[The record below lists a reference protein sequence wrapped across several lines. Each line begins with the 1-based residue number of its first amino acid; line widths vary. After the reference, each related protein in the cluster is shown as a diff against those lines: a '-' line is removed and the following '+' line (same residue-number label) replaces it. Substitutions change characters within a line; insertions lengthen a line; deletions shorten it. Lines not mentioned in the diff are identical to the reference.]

1 MKTIHTFFLSLAL
14 LTAVSCTDNNEEDPS
29 AAIGI
34 ATEEAAE
41 IVGTSLASS
50 SAGLVGMT
58 TETAST
64 SAEVIETNAAN
75 LCALEEDS
83 TFSWAS
89 QAASPIS
96 FSAELSYSYAISCNA
111 VNLPESI
118 AFDLTYSSSFD
129 GARMAS
135 SNTGGSNWTLTSLN
149 ALYTSFELNGT
160 YSRTGTFES
169 KIWRKSTTNA
179 TANFVLDGLVLDLPT
194 ESITSG
200 TATYTLAG
208 TGPQGNPY
216 SLEGTVTFIG
226 QGKATV
232 VVQGRSFM
240 VDLETGEI
248 TEL

>member
-1 MKTIHTFFLSLAL
+1 MKTVYTFLLSLAL
-14 LTAVSCTDNNEEDPS
+14 LTTVSCTENNEDDPS
-29 AAIGI
+29 AATGI

-83 TFSWAS
+83 TFNWAS
-89 QAASPIS
+89 QPASAIS
-96 FSAELSYSYAISCNA
+96 FNAELSYSYAVSCNE

-118 AFDLTYSSSFD
+118 AYDMTYSSSFD
-129 GARMAS
+129 GPRMAS
-135 SNTGGSNWTLTSLN
+135 SNTGGSSWTLTSLN

-160 YSRTGTFES
+160 YSRIGTFES
-169 KIWRKSTTNA
+169 KIFRQSTTNA

-194 ESITSG
+194 ESIISG

-216 SLEGTVTFIG
+216 NFEGTVTFIG

-240 VDLETGEI
+240 VDLESGEI

>member
-1 MKTIHTFFLSLAL
+1 MKTLHTFLLSFAL
-14 LTAVSCTDNNEEDPS
+14 LTSVSCTDNNEEDPS
-29 AAIGI
+29 ASTGI

-58 TETAST
+58 TETANT
-64 SAEVIETNAAN
+64 SAEVVEANTAN
-75 LCALEEDS
+75 LCALEDDS
-83 TFSWAS
+83 TFSWSS
-89 QAASPIS
+89 QPTSLITFTAD
-96 FSAELSYSYAISCNA
+96 LSYRYVISCNGL
-111 VNLPESI
+111 NLPESI

-135 SNTGGSNWTLTSLN
+135 SNTGGSTWTLTSLN

-169 KIWRKSTTNA
+169 KVWRKSTTNA
-179 TANFVLDGLVLDLPT
+179 TANFVLDGLILDLPT
-194 ESITSG
+194 ETITGG
-200 TATYTLAG
+200 TATYSLAG

-216 SLEGTVTFIG
+216 SFEGTVNFIG
-226 QGKATV
+226 QDKATV